1 MRSLVYLLGSA
12 LIGSA
17 LHGCGPSPDAD
28 AGVDR
33 DGGADAGRVDA
44 GPPPPSAPAA
54 PPLVQYV
61 DPFLG
66 TGGSGYNDLGSAFPG
81 PQRPFGM
88 VRPSPDTMEPG
99 GAPVFTHCAGY
110 AFDDDFITG
119 FSQTR
124 MHGTGIAD
132 YGHVA
137 LLPVP
142 EMEDAFV
149 TQEGAMTRKSDEEAS
164 PGYYAVT
171 LERGEIRA
179 ELTATE
185 RVALH
190 RYTFGD
196 GPQAVLVDVGHH
208 LANDVEVV
216 DGSVTVDP
224 DAREV
229 YGMARVDGG
238 YSGRFGGVRM
248 YFVARFD
255 RAFEGFGTWEGEA
268 RREGV
273 AEAIGAR
280 SGAWV
285 RFGAD
290 AEAVEVAVAMSFVD
304 LEGARANLDAELTD
318 FETARTETEA
328 AWETLL
334 GRVRIEGRDPGF
346 FRRFYTA
353 LYHSLLMPT
362 LATDVDGRYRGLD
375 DAIHTADG
383 FTYYTDFSLWDT
395 YRTLHPLLTLLYPE
409 IQLDFLRSLTAM
421 AVDGGAMP
429 RWPLGHGYTGGM
441 LGEPAAI
448 VMADSWR
455 KGLTD
460 FDLRAAYDAMRRGA
474 FGEASPAFGGRGH
487 AEVYDRLGYVP
498 VETGGWSTSKTM
510 EFAYA
515 DGALAHLAEALSEDA
530 DAVRFRERAGS
541 WRNTFDPER
550 GMFVG
555 RHEDGSFVS
564 EFREDRWQE
573 FYSEGNARQY
583 LWLVPHDVPGLVEQ
597 LGGREPFLATLRN
610 FFEQSARERRNFTPP
625 EWYWHG
631 NEPDMHAA
639 YLFTA
644 VGEPAESA
652 RWVRWVADAFYG
664 DGPTGLPGND
674 DGGTMSAWYV
684 FSGLGF
690 FPFAGGDDYLLGS
703 PRVTRAE
710 LTIDGG
716 TFVIEA
722 AEASERAPIV
732 ATAELDGAP
741 LEDLRLPHA
750 VVRPGATLR
759 LSMTAD

>member
-1 MRSLVYLLGSA
+1 MEMRWLLLVPLLLACDGA
-12 LIGSA
+12 TPA
-17 LHGCGPSPDAD
+17 AD
-28 AGVDR
+28 AGPT
-33 DGGADAGRVDA
+33 DAGTDAGPVDA
-44 GPPPPSAPAA
+44 GPLPPSVRAEA
-54 PPLVQYV
+54 PLVQWV

-66 TGGSGYNDLGSAFPG
+66 TGGSGFNDLGSAFPG

-88 VRPSPDTMEPG
+88 VRPSPDTAEPG

-110 AFDDDFITG
+110 AFEDDFITG

-171 LERGEIRA
+171 LERGAIRA

-185 RVALH
+185 RVAFH
-190 RYTFGD
+190 RYTFGA
-196 GPQAVLVDVGHH
+196 GPQAVLVDVGHR
-208 LANDVEVV
+208 LANDIEVV

-224 DAREV
+224 EAREV
-229 YGMARVDGG
+229 HGMARIDGG

-248 YFVARFD
+248 FFVARFD
-255 RAFEGFGTWEGEA
+255 RAFEAFGTWEGET
-268 RREGV
+268 RSEGV
-273 AEAIGAR
+273 ATASGGQ

-285 RFGAD
+285 SFGGEG
-290 AEAVEVAVAMSFVD
+290 EAVEVAVAMSFVD
-304 LEGARANLDAELTD
+304 VEGARANLEAELGAFD
-318 FETARTETEA
+318 DVRADTEA

-334 GRVRIEGRDPGF
+334 SRVRIEGRDEGF

-362 LATDVDGRYRGLD
+362 LATDVDGRYRGVD
-375 DAIHTADG
+375 DEIHTADG

-474 FGEASPAFGGRGH
+474 FGEASPAFGGRGN
-487 AEVYDRLGYVP
+487 AELYDRLGYVP
-498 VETGGWSTSKTM
+498 VETGGWSASKTM

-515 DGALAHLAEALSEDA
+515 DGALAHLADALGETDDA
-530 DAVRFRERAGS
+530 ARFRERAGS
-541 WRNTFDPER
+541 YRNIWDAER
-550 GMFVG
+550 GFFLG
-555 RHEDGSFVS
+555 RHEDGSFTAS
-564 EFREDRWQE
+564 FREDRWQD
-573 FYSEGNARQY
+573 FYSEGNAWQY
-583 LWLVPHDVPGLVEQ
+583 LWLAPHDVDGLVAQ
-597 LGGREPFLATLRN
+597 LGGRDTFLERLRL
-610 FFEQSARERRNFTPP
+610 FFEQSARERRTAVPP
-625 EWYWHG
+625 TWYWHG

-652 RWVRWVADAFYG
+652 RWSRWVADAFYG

-684 FSGLGF
+684 FTGLGF

-710 LTIDGG
+710 LTLDGG

-722 AEASERAPIV
+722 PESSERAPIPTEV
-732 ATAELDGAP
+732 TLDDAP
-741 LEDLRLPHA
+741 LEGGRIPHADLR
-750 VVRPGATLR
+750 PGSTLR
-759 LSMTAD
+759 LMMSGE